1 VCIDGR
7 HSCDSGD
14 HNPPTV
20 VCDSNTRT
28 DNPASMAAFAE
39 ASPDGPAPKAIRQIE
54 GIETY
59 DGDGLGRHRR
69 PSVRLMAF

>member
-1 VCIDGR
+1 M
-7 HSCDSGD
+7 S
-14 HNPPTV
+14 
-20 VCDSNTRT
+20 
-28 DNPASMAAFAE
+28 AFAE

-69 PSVRLMAF
+69 PSVRLIAF